1 MLEIIEAK
9 LHADVQ
15 GTCTGQYGFIIAVL
29 EIIDVGPGIV
39 LPGNGQA
46 EFRTRYKAIV
56 FKPFKGE
63 VLDGVVTNVL
73 RVSNAGNT
81 FWNLTEYLLQA
92 GFFVE
97 VGPLRCFVSQ
107 QVRLPFSSSGYLLK
121 SFSAGSCRHA
131 VRRKC
136 SCPVVLLSRSG

>member
-9 LHADVQ
+9 LHSDVQ

-29 EIIDVGPGIV
+29 EIIDVGPGVV

-46 EFRTRYKAIV
+46 EFKTRYKAIV

-73 RVSNAGNT
+73 RVSYSSLEPI
-81 FWNLTEYLLQA
+81 FYLPGKFLHEQA

-107 QVRLPFSSSGYLLK
+107 QVIGSWTEFGRYSQFHDL
-121 SFSAGSCRHA
+121 AGTR
-131 VRRKC
+131 
-136 SCPVVLLSRSG
+136 

>member
-9 LHADVQ
+9 LHSDVQ
-15 GTCTGQYGFIIAVL
+15 GTCTGKYGFIIAVL

-46 EFRTRYKAIV
+46 EFQTRYKAIV

-73 RVSNAGNT
+73 RVNS
-81 FWNLTEYLLQA
+81 FQ
-92 GFFVE
+92 FR
-97 VGPLRCFVSQ
+97 PK
-107 QVRLPFSSSGYLLK
+107 LK
-121 SFSAGSCRHA
+121 LIRGL
-131 VRRKC
+131 V
-136 SCPVVLLSRSG
+136 